1 MVSANDNASLIEKE
15 TSPVIPPTI
24 SDSSDQMETIISSED
39 TRPSTETEVES
50 SVELSVSDSSETE
63 ETENDQSISES
74 IEFTTSVTSEK
85 TQSSSLTVRDDIL
98 YLSANS
104 SNKTVTVNDSNYNYS
119 SASISNIDDNEKTL
133 VYESKEFTFEEK
145 NDSTDENSLK
155 FYKINLGNI
164 STNQTILVRTIQE
177 SETQYSDNYT
187 KTTIEKVVFQVAS
200 AEKNVEL
207 SVKNLKQKP
216 LEVKTDISI
225 SNCTE
230 IYEYLDI
237 KITSDEKY
245 IGQEGIKSMNFTFTV
260 SKSWI
265 QSKGIDKQTVKMMRY
280 HNDTW
285 QVLNTTYLDETDKL
299 IRFNAV
305 TPGLSIFAV
314 VGDRVIDD
322 SEEIIIET
330 INLPW
335 WIPFSVIFASTAI
348 LIVVLVKKRFVYNP

>member
-1 MVSANDNASLIEKE
+1 MVSAKDNASLFEKE
-15 TSPVIPPTI
+15 TSPVIAPTI
-24 SDSSDQMETIISSED
+24 SDSSDQMETIKSSED
-39 TRPSTETEVES
+39 IITSSETELES
-50 SVELSVSDSSETE
+50 SEELSVSDSSETE
-63 ETENDQSISES
+63 KTEDDQSISES
-74 IEFTTSVTSEK
+74 IESTTSIKSEK
-85 TQSSSLTVRDDIL
+85 TQYDSQIVKDDIL
-98 YLSANS
+98 YPSTNS
-104 SNKTVTVNDSNYNYS
+104 SNKTVTVNDSNYKYS
-119 SASISNIDDNEKTL
+119 SLSISNISDNDTTL
-133 VYESKEFTFEEK
+133 IYESKEFTFEEK
-145 NDSTDENSLK
+145 NNSTDENSLK
-155 FYKINLGNI
+155 FYTINLGNI
-164 STNQTILVRTIQE
+164 TTNQTILVRTVQE
-177 SETQYSDNYT
+177 SEEQYLETNI
-187 KTTIEKVVFQVAS
+187 KTTIEKVVFQVSS

-216 LEVKTDISI
+216 LEVKTDILI

-348 LIVVLVKKRFVYNP
+348 LVVVLVKKRFVYNA